1 MTVKQCPAPFTD
13 LQPHPE
19 LAGYW
24 IAPDG
29 TLLIDTDGDYVD
41 PETMEKYPPVLQ
53 ERIRNDPCWDLSDE
67 EWREEE
73 EGWDRFFEAL
83 GITI

>member
-41 PETMEKYPPVLQ
+41 PETMKKYPPAVQ
-53 ERIRNDPCWDLSDE
+53 ERIRNDPCWDLTEE